1 MNKEQLQKL
10 QLSNILANIQGFLS
24 GNQGQNLQSI
34 IGKFGVNV
42 DKDGLDQEDVMN
54 WAVDSI
60 QNQTPQGH
68 YQGIIQDLQ
77 ENYNILK
84 KYLDEPGLQ
93 VLNTIASGK
102 PDLAGI
108 GNALFRAL
116 KRIGKHEDG
125 GTIEEGDDVVIVTIG
140 DKTYKLIV
148 AESEEDKEEGLM
160 GVDELEVDEG
170 MLFDYRNDVQE
181 EISFWMKDTYV
192 PLDIIFVDSN
202 DEVISVQKGEPE
214 SEDLITEYNVS
225 YVIEVVQNS
234 GIKKGDVVK
243 FQVSIEDLEP
253 NKLYVIGSD
262 GAPQAMLEGGERIF
276 SRKSS
281 AVIIRKAK
289 KAFES
294 KSDSDYK
301 DLGRYIFNE
310 MKAQDNRE
318 PEYVEN

>member
-24 GNQGQNLQSI
+24 GNQGQSLQST

-42 DKDGLDQEDVMN
+42 DKDGLDQKDVMN

-60 QNQTPQGH
+60 QNQTPQGR

-77 ENYNILK
+77 ENYDILK
-84 KYLDEPGLQ
+84 KYLDKPGLQ
-93 VLNTIASGK
+93 LLNTISSGQA
-102 PDLAGI
+102 DLVGI

-116 KRIGKHEDG
+116 KRVNKHEDG

-140 DKTYKLIV
+140 DKTYKLVV
-148 AESEEDKEEGLM
+148 AESEEEKEEGLM
-160 GVDELEVDEG
+160 GVEELESDEG
-170 MLFDYRNDVQE
+170 MLFDYRDEPQE
-181 EISFWMKDTYV
+181 EISFWMKDTYT
-192 PLDIIFVDSN
+192 PLDIIFVDEN
-202 DEVISVQKGEPE
+202 DSVISVQEGIPE
-214 SEDLITEYNVS
+214 SEDLITEYNVA
-225 YVIEVVQNS
+225 YVIEVAKGS
-234 GIKKGDVVK
+234 GIKTGDIVK
-243 FQVSIEDLEP
+243 FKTSIEDYEP

-262 GAPQAMLEGGERIF
+262 GNPQAILEGGERIF

-294 KSDSDYK
+294 KSDTDYK